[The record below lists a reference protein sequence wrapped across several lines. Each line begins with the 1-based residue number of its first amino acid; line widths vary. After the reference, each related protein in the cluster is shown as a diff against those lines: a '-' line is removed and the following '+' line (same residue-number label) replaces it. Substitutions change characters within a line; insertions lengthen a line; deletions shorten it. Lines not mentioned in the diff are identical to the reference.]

1 MRVRYV
7 CPYYPNLAHE
17 RISPRT
23 EPFWDAYFY
32 VWAVKVGSF
41 KRSFRILRQDDR
53 HVQITPANFSIVR
66 ESFGRFV
73 VARIEEEGW
82 IDNPLL
88 VPVPSKDTLPDALES
103 RSSKMVREA
112 LAPTGHL
119 DAVFDGLRWKQK
131 LPKASERGERR
142 KDAIKPFLQASN
154 HVRGRNVVLIDDLL
168 TKGGTMLASK
178 ERLEEAGAT
187 VLGAVACGQTVYEQ
201 TMRCFGRYSIELTSE
216 LDDIS
221 KYI

>member
-7 CPYYPNLAHE
+7 CPYYPNLAHA
-17 RISPRT
+17 RIAPRT

-41 KRSFRILRQDDR
+41 KKTFRILRHDDK
-53 HVQITPANFSIVR
+53 HLQITPSNFNVVR
-66 ESFGRFV
+66 ESFGRFI

-82 IDNPLL
+82 TNNPLL
-88 VPVPSKDTLPDALES
+88 IPVPSKDTLPDAPPS

-112 LAPTGHL
+112 LATTGHV
-119 DAVFDGLRWKQK
+119 DAVFEGLRWTQQ

-142 KDAIKPFLQASN
+142 KNAIKPYLQASS
-154 HVRGRNVVLIDDLL
+154 HVRGRNVVLVDDLL

-187 VLGAVACGQTVYEQ
+187 VLGAVVCGQTVYEQ
-201 TMRCFGRYSIELTSE
+201 TMRCFGRYSIELTQE